1 MIRICFAEDDAVMA
15 VQLRQFLD
23 RYGAERSL
31 ELDVQGFASGEDLL
45 RGYDNGCDILLLDV
59 EMPGMDGM
67 ETARTLRER
76 DAGVVIVFITNIA
89 RYAVEGYEVEALDFI
104 LKPVSYFAFSV
115 KMDRAVRRA
124 RQQARHTVCLQLA
137 DGMQMLDTQDI
148 HYLETQSRMLYYHTA
163 KGVFKL
169 RGSLSAAEKEL
180 APWHFARCNQCYLVN
195 LRYVSSVE
203 QDKVQVAGH
212 WLEISRRCKSAFLAA
227 VAAYVG
233 GGA

>member
-1 MIRICFAEDDAVMA
+1 MLHISFAEDDPAMA
-15 VQLRQFLD
+15 LQLRQYLD
-23 RYGAERSL
+23 RYGAEHGL
-31 ELDVQGFASGEDLL
+31 ELEVRAFASGDELL
-45 RGYDNGCDILLLDV
+45 RQYDTSCDILLLDV
-59 EMPGMDGM
+59 EMPGIDGM
-67 ETARTLRER
+67 ETARALRQR
-76 DAGVVIVFITNIA
+76 DRDVVIVFITNIA
-89 RYAVEGYEVEALDFI
+89 RYAVDGYEVEALDFI
-104 LKPVSYFAFSV
+104 LKPVNYFTFSV
-115 KMDRAVRRA
+115 KLDRAVRRA

>member
-1 MIRICFAEDDAVMA
+1 MLHISFAEDDPAMA
-15 VQLRQFLD
+15 LQLRQFLE
-23 RYGAERSL
+23 RYTAEHEL
-31 ELDVQGFASGEDLL
+31 EADIRAFSSGDELL
-45 RGYDNGCDILLLDV
+45 REYDTTCDILLLDV
-59 EMPGMDGM
+59 EMPGSDGM
-67 ETARTLRER
+67 ETARALRQR
-76 DAGVVIVFITNIA
+76 DRDVVIVFITNIA
-89 RYAVEGYEVEALDFI
+89 RYAVDGYEVEALDFI
-104 LKPVSYFAFSV
+104 LKPVNYFTFSV
-115 KMDRAVRRA
+115 KLDRAVRRA

-195 LRYVSSVE
+195 LRYVSSVA